1 MTMTEPIID
10 SHIHLDLY
18 TEAELVVILNNLES
32 SQVQALI
39 SVSNNIKSAR
49 KTQALSK
56 RDERIKPAYG
66 YHPEQELPA
75 GTDLLA
81 LQAFI
86 DEHQAEM
93 IAIGEVGLP
102 YYLRQKD
109 ASIPLAPYVELLE
122 LFIQQAKRL
131 EKPLILHAVYDDAAL
146 VCELLEKHSVDRAH
160 FHWFKGD
167 QKTIHQMIRNGYF
180 ISITPDVLYEE
191 EIRALVATYPISKMM
206 VETDGPW
213 RFSGIFNNQRTE
225 PKMIHQTIQEIAHIK
240 QMKRSDVYDQL
251 LKNTKQF
258 YNLEMS

>member
-18 TEAELVVILNNLES
+18 TESELVVILNNLES

-39 SVSNNIKSAR
+39 SLSNNIESAR

-75 GTDLLA
+75 ETDLLA

-86 DEHQAEM
+86 DEYHAEM

-109 ASIPLAPYVELLE
+109 TSIPLAPYVELLE

-131 EKPLILHAVYDDAAL
+131 EKPIILHAVYDDAPV
-146 VCELLEKHSVDRAH
+146 VCELMDEH
-160 FHWFKGD
+160 
-167 QKTIHQMIRNGYF
+167 
-180 ISITPDVLYEE
+180 
-191 EIRALVATYPISKMM
+191 
-206 VETDGPW
+206 
-213 RFSGIFNNQRTE
+213 
-225 PKMIHQTIQEIAHIK
+225 
-240 QMKRSDVYDQL
+240 
-251 LKNTKQF
+251 
-258 YNLEMS
+258 

>member
-18 TEAELVVILNNLES
+18 TESELAVILNNLES

-66 YHPEQELPA
+66 YHPEQALPA
-75 GTDLLA
+75 ETDLLA

-93 IAIGEVGLP
+93 IAVGEVGLP

-109 ASIPLAPYVELLE
+109 ASIPLATYVELFE
-122 LFIQQAKRL
+122 LFILQQKR
-131 EKPLILHAVYDDAAL
+131 ID
-146 VCELLEKHSVDRAH
+146 
-160 FHWFKGD
+160 
-167 QKTIHQMIRNGYF
+167 KTN
-180 ISITPDVLYEE
+180 L
-191 EIRALVATYPISKMM
+191 
-206 VETDGPW
+206 
-213 RFSGIFNNQRTE
+213 FN
-225 PKMIHQTIQEIAHIK
+225 
-240 QMKRSDVYDQL
+240 
-251 LKNTKQF
+251 
-258 YNLEMS
+258 